1 MAESQKFIARNRAPR
16 VQIEYDV
23 ELYGA
28 EKKVQLPFVMGV
40 MSDLSGKSKVAQP
53 SVDDRRFLEI
63 DVDSFDDR
71 MKAMQPR
78 VEFSVPNTLT
88 GEGNLPVDLVF
99 ERIEDFSPSAI
110 AAKIAPLKALLDAR
124 TELSNLMAY
133 MDGKSGAEALIE
145 KILANPALLAA
156 ASGAAVADSAETDAA
171 LAALRASAPAGTAPK
186 DTTDATLAR
195 LAAAAPVDAPA
206 EDPLAALGTL
216 TPVEEVAAQDTTA
229 DTLAGLAAA
238 APFDAPSEDP
248 LAALTTLTPVA
259 EAEIVDTTA
268 DTLAGL
274 ASSAPAD
281 APAEDPLAAL
291 GTLTPVEEVEAQD
304 TTDDTLAGLAAA
316 APVET
321 VEEDT
326 LAALGTLTPVEEVQ
340 TKDTTADTL
349 DSLAAAAPVDAP
361 AEDPLAALDSLEPVE
376 ETAAEDDTADTLAGL
391 AAAAPVET
399 VEEDALS
406 ALGTLTPVA
415 EQDEIDTSA
424 DALAGLASAAP
435 QDAPAEDPLA
445 ALDSLAPVE
454 ETVAEDTTAD
464 TLADLA
470 AAPQESPADDPLA
483 ALDSLEPV
491 DVVEPEDLTAETL
504 ATLSQADEA
513 EPQAD
518 PREAL
523 DSLAALD
530 APAAEDG
537 CDDVL
542 AGLAASEAEAQTVP
556 EADDLDD
563 VLGDLTGDTELSD
576 LLETPESAPD
586 TAEDA
591 GGLDDLLGGLSADS
605 GLDDLLADPAPQAG
619 AAAQDSLDDLLG
631 DPAVEDGLD
640 DLLAAADPDPDDVVA
655 KSPEP
660 ETGAGDNLDDLLGGL
675 ADDDPLETPEPT
687 EEPADDLGAVL
698 GDLADDAAPAVPEA
712 EPAPEPSD
720 DLDDLLGDLTSDDGL
735 SDLLDAPEPAAEP
748 QQDTEE
754 DDLGDLLG
762 DLAGDAPAAEAAP
775 ETATQGDELDDLLGG
790 LAGDDPLE
798 SSEPTPAPVD
808 DLDDLLGDLTTGDG
822 LDDLLADPDTP
833 PETEPA
839 LEIARPAEPEFAFG
853 TIAGERPAPEKLNRK
868 RFRMAILGDFSGRA
882 ARGLVDT
889 GDGLASRAAM
899 PLDPDTADDLIESFA
914 TTLVLPIGKDG
925 TGVEVKLGE
934 LDDLHPDEL
943 FEKLPL
949 FADLVGLKAQLGAG
963 GTAESAALKLRQW
976 AEQHGT
982 YAAPARRTSSG
993 NAMPA
998 GKRLTDFQALIGD
1011 TSGQLTQ
1018 PSAIEDLLAR
1028 VVGPHIRA
1036 VPDADA
1042 QAMQQAVDQ
1051 SIAAAMRLILH
1062 HPEFQSLE
1070 AQWRSID
1077 LIARSIEADDTLDVV
1092 LYDVSAEEIAA
1103 DLARAD
1109 DLSQSGLARMLT
1121 EAPLDEDTGRGGFSA
1136 ILGLYTFEETPPH
1149 AQILGRI
1156 ARVAAHVDAPFFG
1169 AMAAGTLDTDK
1180 TDRHPLVAEAWD
1192 ELRGMAEAK
1201 YLGLATPRFM
1211 LRRPYGAKT
1220 EPTYEFD
1227 FEEFTMQD
1235 GLKSLLWANPVVL
1248 VAILL
1253 AQSFRANGKGMNLG
1267 SVMGLGGIP
1276 YHFVTDRH
1284 GDQVQLPCTE
1294 RNLTEKTVEAVMARG
1309 LMPVVSIRGR
1319 DEIRLAS
1326 FQALGGGTVLGPWS
1340 DVPPPPPTAP
1350 KAAAPEPDDAELAS
1364 DLDDLLA
1371 EFDDA
1376 TPAPADPGDV
1386 DAELAALLDG
1396 L

>member
-1 MAESQKFIARNRAPR
+1 M
-16 VQIEYDV
+16 
-23 ELYGA
+23 
-28 EKKVQLPFVMGV
+28 
-40 MSDLSGKSKVAQP
+40 
-53 SVDDRRFLEI
+53 
-63 DVDSFDDR
+63 
-71 MKAMQPR
+71 
-78 VEFSVPNTLT
+78 
-88 GEGNLPVDLVF
+88 
-99 ERIEDFSPSAI
+99 
-110 AAKIAPLKALLDAR
+110 
-124 TELSNLMAY
+124 
-133 MDGKSGAEALIE
+133 
-145 KILANPALLAA
+145 
-156 ASGAAVADSAETDAA
+156 
-171 LAALRASAPAGTAPK
+171 
-186 DTTDATLAR
+186 
-195 LAAAAPVDAPA
+195 
-206 EDPLAALGTL
+206 
-216 TPVEEVAAQDTTA
+216 AAQDEI
-229 DTLAGLAAA
+229 DT
-238 APFDAPSEDP
+238 S
-248 LAALTTLTPVA
+248 
-259 EAEIVDTTA
+259 A

-274 ASSAPAD
+274 ASAAPQD
-281 APAEDPLAAL
+281 APEEDPLAAL
-291 GTLTPVEEVEAQD
+291 DSLALVEEAPAED
-304 TTDDTLAGLAAA
+304 TTFDTLAGLAAA

-321 VEEDT
+321 V
-326 LAALGTLTPVEEVQ
+326 
-340 TKDTTADTL
+340 K
-349 DSLAAAAPVDAP
+349 
-361 AEDPLAALDSLEPVE
+361 
-376 ETAAEDDTADTLAGL
+376 
-391 AAAAPVET
+391 
-399 VEEDALS
+399 EDALS

-424 DALAGLASAAP
+424 DTLAGLASAAP
-435 QDAPAEDPLA
+435 QDAPEEDPLAALDSLALVEEAPAEDDTADTLAGLESAAPQDAPEEDPLA

-454 ETVAEDTTAD
+454 ETAAEDNTAD
-464 TLADLA
+464 TLAGLA
-470 AAPQESPADDPLA
+470 TATPEEAPAEDPLA
-483 ALDSLEPV
+483 
-491 DVVEPEDLTAETL
+491 
-504 ATLSQADEA
+504 
-513 EPQAD
+513 
-518 PREAL
+518 AL

-530 APAAEDG
+530 APLPAD
-537 CDDVL
+537 
-542 AGLAASEAEAQTVP
+542 EAEVALASLETPEAEVLTPP

-563 VLGDLTGDTELSD
+563 FLADLADDGGLDD

-586 TAEDA
+586 TAED
-591 GGLDDLLGGLSADS
+591 GGLDDLLGDLSDDT
-605 GLDDLLADPAPQAG
+605 GLDDLLADPAPQAE
-619 AAAQDSLDDLLG
+619 AAAEDSLDDLLG
-631 DPAVEDGLD
+631 DPGTEDSLD
-640 DLLAAADPDPDDVVA
+640 DLLAA
-655 KSPEP
+655 PEP
-660 ETGAGDNLDDLLGGL
+660 ELEDKAAPSPEHESVADDDLDDLLGGL
-675 ADDDPLETPEPT
+675 ADDDPLETPEHT
-687 EEPADDLGAVL
+687 EEPADDLGALL

-712 EPAPEPSD
+712 ELAPAPSD

-748 QQDTEE
+748 QQDTA
-754 DDLGDLLG
+754 DDDFDDLLG

-775 ETATQGDELDDLLGG
+775 EAATQRDELDDLLGG

-798 SSEPTPAPVD
+798 SPEPTPAPVD

-822 LDDLLADPDTP
+822 LDDLLADPDTL

-889 GDGLASRAAM
+889 GDGLASRAPM

-963 GTAESAALKLRQW
+963 GTAESAAAKLRQW

-1092 LYDVSAEEIAA
+1092 LYDVSAEEIAT

-1136 ILGLYTFEETPPH
+1136 IMGLYTFEETPPH

-1169 AMAAGTLDTDK
+1169 AMAAGTLATDK
-1180 TDRHPLVAEAWD
+1180 ADRHPLVAEAWD

-1267 SVMGLGGIP
+1267 SVMSLGGIP

-1350 KAAAPEPDDAELAS
+1350 KVTAPEPDDAELAS

-1371 EFDDA
+1371 GFDDA